1 MEGRAA
7 IVCRGMLAAF
17 ALTRLSLWFRPD
29 ADFNVGPYNIHHL
42 FTGVLIM
49 SAAGIAATAAGLG
62 TRARDACAALFGIGL
77 ALTLDEWVYLIVTD
91 GTNPSYWTTPSVAGG
106 AAAVGLA
113 AAGLAIIS
121 FRRPLLPPS
130 HPPSRP

>member
-7 IVCRGMLAAF
+7 IVCRWMLAAF
-17 ALTRLSLWFRPD
+17 AVTRLSLWFRPD

-49 SAAGIAATAAGLG
+49 SAAGIAATASGLG
-62 TRARDACAALFGIGL
+62 TRSRDACAALFGIGL

-91 GTNPSYWTTPSVAGG
+91 GTNASYWTPASVVGGCVAVG
-106 AAAVGLA
+106 AAAAALA
-113 AAGLAIIS
+113 AIS
-121 FRRPLLPPS
+121 FRTPSRQPS

>member
-62 TRARDACAALFGIGL
+62 ARARDACAALFGIGL

-91 GTNPSYWTTPSVAGG
+91 GTNGSYWTTPSVAGG

-121 FRRPLLPPS
+121 FRRPSPS